1 MASIVKVKR
10 PSGLKNNPSLQKHF
24 LYLRRKERKTSIT
37 SKPIKANSRLL
48 KIRQPNVSDELI
60 KELVGINFD
69 YLMRGGDIDLLGSIN
84 KYNVFDIILE
94 KQGFAGSR
102 RKFKKTLSYN
112 SETGDFLHLSIKYDY
127 NYDCFDKDCERM
139 PKLRIFLNKGK
150 NLQNKEIQKDFESLY
165 FNWHY
170 FNNQALTVEQIL
182 ELKKD
187 IDVLVKIAQRTSV
200 DGLFKYKER

>member
-24 LYLRRKERKTSIT
+24 LYLRRKERKASIT
-37 SKPIKANSRLL
+37 SKPIKVNSCLL

-102 RKFKKTLSYN
+102 RKFKKSLSYN
-112 SETGDFLHLSIKYDY
+112 SESGDFLHLFIKYDY
-127 NYDCFDKDCERM
+127 NYDCFDKNCERT
-139 PKLRIFLNKGK
+139 PKLSIYLNKGK
-150 NLQNKEIQKDFESLY
+150 NLQNKELQKDFERLY
-165 FNWHY
+165 YNWHY
-170 FNNQALTVEQIL
+170 FNNQALTVEQVQ
-182 ELKKD
+182 ELNKD
-187 IDVLVKIAQRTSV
+187 IDFLVRIAQKMSRG
-200 DGLFKYKER
+200 GLLKYKER

>member
-24 LYLRRKERKTSIT
+24 LYLRQKERKTRIT

-112 SETGDFLHLSIKYDY
+112 SESGDFLHLSIKYDY
-127 NYDCFDKDCERM
+127 NYDCFDKNCERT
-139 PKLRIFLNKGK
+139 PKLSIFLNKGK
-150 NLQNKEIQKDFESLY
+150 NLQNTEIQKDFERLY
-165 FNWHY
+165 YNWNF
-170 FNNQALTVEQIL
+170 FNNQVLTVKQVQ
-182 ELKKD
+182 ELNKD
-187 IDVLVKIAQRTSV
+187 IDVLVRIAQKMSGG
-200 DGLFKYKER
+200 GLFKYRER

>member
-1 MASIVKVKR
+1 MASIIKVKR

-24 LYLRRKERKTSIT
+24 LYLRQKERKASIT
-37 SKPIKANSRLL
+37 SKPIKTNSRLL

-112 SETGDFLHLSIKYDY
+112 SETGDFLHFSIKYDY
-127 NYDCFDKDCERM
+127 NYDCFDKNCERT
-139 PKLRIFLNKGK
+139 PKLSIYLNKGK
-150 NLQNKEIQKDFESLY
+150 DLQNKELQKDFESLY
-165 FNWHY
+165 YNWHY
-170 FNNQALTVEQIL
+170 FNNQVLTVEKLL
-182 ELKKD
+182 ELNKD
-187 IDVLVKIAQRTSV
+187 IDVLVKISQKTSL
-200 DGLFKYKER
+200 DGLFNYKEK

>member
-1 MASIVKVKR
+1 MASIVKAKR

-24 LYLRRKERKTSIT
+24 LYLRRKERKSQIT
-37 SKPIKANSRLL
+37 SKPIKTNSRLL

-60 KELVGINFD
+60 KELMGINFD

-112 SETGDFLHLSIKYDY
+112 SESGDFLHLSIKYDY
-127 NYDCFDKDCERM
+127 NYDYFDKNCERT
-139 PKLRIFLNKGK
+139 PKLSIYLNKGK
-150 NLQNKEIQKDFESLY
+150 DLQNKELQKDFESLY
-165 FNWHY
+165 YNWHY
-170 FNNQALTVEQIL
+170 FNNQVLTVEQVL
-182 ELKKD
+182 DLKKD
-187 IDVLVKIAQRTSV
+187 IDVLVKISEKTSL
-200 DGLFKYKER
+200 DGLFNYKEK

>member
-24 LYLRRKERKTSIT
+24 LYLRQKERKTRII

-94 KQGFAGSR
+94 KQGFAGSQ
-102 RKFKKTLSYN
+102 RKFKKSLSYN

-127 NYDCFDKDCERM
+127 NYDCFDKNCERT
-139 PKLRIFLNKGK
+139 PKLSIYLNKGK
-150 NLQNKEIQKDFESLY
+150 NLQNKEIQKDFESFY
-165 FNWHY
+165 FNWSC
-170 FNNQALTVEQIL
+170 FNNQALTVEQAQ
-182 ELKKD
+182 ELNKD
-187 IDVLVKIAQRTSV
+187 IDVLVRIAQKMSRG
-200 DGLFKYKER
+200 GLLKYKER

>member
-24 LYLRRKERKTSIT
+24 LYLRQKERKARIT
-37 SKPIKANSRLL
+37 SKPIKTNSRLL

-127 NYDCFDKDCERM
+127 NYDCFDKNCERT
-139 PKLRIFLNKGK
+139 PKLSIYLNKGK
-150 NLQNKEIQKDFESLY
+150 DLQNKELQKDFESLY
-165 FNWHY
+165 YNWHY
-170 FNNQALTVEQIL
+170 FNNQALTVEQVL
-182 ELKKD
+182 DLKKD
-187 IDVLVKIAQRTSV
+187 IDVLVKISEKTSV
-200 DGLFKYKER
+200 GGLFKYKEK

>member
-24 LYLRRKERKTSIT
+24 LYLRRKERKSHIT

-102 RKFKKTLSYN
+102 RKFKKSLSYN
-112 SETGDFLHLSIKYDY
+112 SETGDFLHLSIKYNY
-127 NYDCFDKDCERM
+127 NYDCFDKNCERT
-139 PKLRIFLNKGK
+139 PKLSIFLNKGK
-150 NLQNKEIQKDFESLY
+150 NLQNTEIQKDFERLY
-165 FNWHY
+165 YNWNF
-170 FNNQALTVEQIL
+170 FNNQVLTVKQVQ
-182 ELKKD
+182 ELNKD
-187 IDVLVKIAQRTSV
+187 IDVLVRIAQKMSGG
-200 DGLFKYKER
+200 GLFKYRER